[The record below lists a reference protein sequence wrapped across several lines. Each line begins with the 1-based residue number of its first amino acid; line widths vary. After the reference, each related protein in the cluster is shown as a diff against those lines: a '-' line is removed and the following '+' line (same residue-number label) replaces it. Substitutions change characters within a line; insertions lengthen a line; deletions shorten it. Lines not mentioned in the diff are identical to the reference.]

1 MFNEISILITTYPI
15 LLFTGY
21 FNATQDLQYN
31 TGWTMIIMILVN
43 VLVNL
48 SIILLEN
55 FRGMRR
61 MWYRVRRWQWQRRVK
76 KYQLSI

>member
-21 FNATQDLQYN
+21 FNATQDLQDN

-61 MWYRVRRWQWQRRVK
+61 MWYRVRRW
-76 KYQLSI
+76 

>member
-1 MFNEISILITTYPI
+1 MNRLEMFNEISILIITYPI

-21 FNATQDLQYN
+21 FNTTQPMQYN
-31 TGWTMIIMILVN
+31 TGWTMIMMILVN

-48 SIILLEN
+48 SIVLLEN

-61 MWYRVRRWQWQRRVK
+61 LWYQVKRW
-76 KYQLSI
+76 